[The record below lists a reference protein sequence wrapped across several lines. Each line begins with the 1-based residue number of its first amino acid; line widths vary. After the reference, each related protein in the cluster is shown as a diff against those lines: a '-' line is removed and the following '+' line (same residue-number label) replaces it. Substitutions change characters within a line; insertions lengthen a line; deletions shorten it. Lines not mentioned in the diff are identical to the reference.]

1 MQQPLLAPD
10 PFALLMYPEAVVAAM
25 QNSDRLARLKSR
37 ICRPLDKPQLPRA
50 AAEAVIRDEA
60 DEVIEDRLD
69 FE

>member
-1 MQQPLLAPD
+1 
-10 PFALLMYPEAVVAAM
+10 MYPEAVVAAM

-50 AAEAVIRDEA
+50 AAEAVIPDEA
-60 DEVIEDRLD
+60 DEVIEDRLG